1 MTFIFGWNFY
11 LDSQFTTS
19 MTAGV
24 LAAFTFYYVVFLQ
37 YAPKTL
43 HNLKVGISFIF
54 TGFLSNSMNKVLTG
68 SVTDTFY
75 LDIPF
80 LTKIFFNLADV
91 VQILGWIAVII
102 GSRSVVKA
110 FLFPKK
116 LQKTKSLYPKIKFNL
131 WLFFLFA
138 FFCLSFFFVLLNW
151 QFIGFIEKTTNS
163 DMLISYSF
171 FKYSFLV
178 LVAIC
183 LFIAAFLIYFSNTV
197 YGPFL
202 AFKRHIHALLKDK
215 NASDL
220 KLRKK

>member
-1 MTFIFGWNFY
+1 MWC
-11 LDSQFTTS
+11 
-19 MTAGV
+19 
-24 LAAFTFYYVVFLQ
+24 FLQ

-110 FLFPKK
+110 FFF
-116 LQKTKSLYPKIKFNL
+116 QKNYRKQIFVSKDQVQFVA
-131 WLFFLFA
+131 FFLFA

-220 KLRKK
+220 KLRKNDQFKEFEELYKEIKKNLK